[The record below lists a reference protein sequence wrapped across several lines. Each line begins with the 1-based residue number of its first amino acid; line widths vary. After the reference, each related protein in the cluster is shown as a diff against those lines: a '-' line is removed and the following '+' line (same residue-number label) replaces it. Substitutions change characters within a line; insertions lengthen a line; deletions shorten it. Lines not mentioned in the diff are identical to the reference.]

1 MAVCRACESRPC
13 YVQGISTLG
22 RGQPVLVTTSQRLS
36 IYISLDNSPCL
47 DLILERGA
55 RWGRENRY
63 EEQGS
68 SCLLPFYSS
77 CVGSVDHCE
86 RRDNRAHMISSVLI
100 NRQASLSGFSPS
112 SSRVSLCFIVL
123 FIVFIKLFSS
133 LFLPFAVPA
142 RLLPAH
148 LIQAAT
154 DKHPEPSP
162 PPLAYSFHQPGS
174 SPIST
179 HFEVSEVQ
187 PRYLWT
193 RPRIAGSRVQTD
205 LVFFF
210 FFLCLCSGLPAQLRE
225 RCQLHCA

>member
-1 MAVCRACESRPC
+1 LCLNTAVCRACESRPC

-133 LFLPFAVPA
+133 LFLPFAA
-142 RLLPAH
+142 
-148 LIQAAT
+148 
-154 DKHPEPSP
+154 
-162 PPLAYSFHQPGS
+162 PLGCCPRTSYKQPQTS
-174 SPIST
+174 ILSLHRRRSPIAFT
-179 HFEVSEVQ
+179 N
-187 PRYLWT
+187 
-193 RPRIAGSRVQTD
+193 
-205 LVFFF
+205 
-210 FFLCLCSGLPAQLRE
+210 PAAAPSQHILRC
-225 RCQLHCA
+225 RKYDHDICGHGQG